1 MNTLESWGV
10 MENDAFVLGEVEK
23 RTAFGVLRPRIFFG
37 DQHGHIPFAIR
48 NTNA

>member
-10 MENDAFVLGEVEK
+10 MDNDAFFLGGVEK
-23 RTAFGVLRPRIFFG
+23 RTALGVLRPRIFFG